1 MRRTTVGTAAG
12 LAVLAI
18 TATGCKSGA
27 HASTTT
33 PSSTIVVATQTL
45 ADPTSA
51 APALASPS
59 GAASAV
65 GGSSPSGAGPPSV
78 TPPPSSAS
86 NQPIDVCTL
95 LPQGTVSGIVG
106 HPIGAP
112 MSSIGGTSPLSS
124 SCRYGIADAII
135 IYTPDNPTYCQ
146 SLVSV
151 IAGGEGYRLVPGV
164 GDHASYSL
172 YNGLL
177 AFYGNTCIQTF
188 NEYQID
194 RDFSLSAD
202 IALQQALRARL

>member
-1 MRRTTVGTAAG
+1 MSATKKLRRNTLATTVTI
-12 LAVLAI
+12 AVLAI
-18 TATGCKSGA
+18 GVTACKSSS
-27 HASTTT
+27 HASAPAATNA
-33 PSSTIVVATQTL
+33 PATQTQ
-45 ADPTSA
+45 ADDTASA
-51 APALASPS
+51 SASGSPAS
-59 GAASAV
+59 AASASPASALPAA
-65 GGSSPSGAGPPSV
+65 SSA
-78 TPPPSSAS
+78 PSSAS

-135 IYTPDNPTYCQ
+135 IYEPDNASYCQ

-151 IAGGEGYRLVPGV
+151 IAGGEGYRTVPGV

-172 YNGLL
+172 TNGLL

-188 NEYQID
+188 NEYKID

>member
-1 MRRTTVGTAAG
+1 MGTAVG

-18 TATGCKSGA
+18 TAAGCKGGA

-33 PSSTIVVATQTL
+33 PSPTAVVATQTL

-51 APALASPS
+51 APAVASPS
-59 GAASAV
+59 SAASPAA
-65 GGSSPSGAGPPSV
+65 GSSPSGAGSPPV
-78 TPPPSSAS
+78 TAPPSSAS
-86 NQPIDVCTL
+86 NQPIDICTL

-112 MSSIGGTSPLSS
+112 MSDTGGLSPLSS

-135 IYTPDNPTYCQ
+135 IYTPDNTTYCQ

-151 IAGGEGYRLVPGV
+151 IAGGEGYRTVPGV

-172 YNGLL
+172 TNGLL

>member
-1 MRRTTVGTAAG
+1 MRRTTIGTAAG

-33 PSSTIVVATQTL
+33 PSPTAVVATQTL

-59 GAASAV
+59 SAANPVA
-65 GGSSPSGAGPPSV
+65 GSSPSGAGSV
-78 TPPPSSAS
+78 TPPPSSVS

-112 MSSIGGTSPLSS
+112 MSSTGGTSPLSS

-135 IYTPDNPTYCQ
+135 IYTPDNATYCQ

-151 IAGGEGYRLVPGV
+151 IAGGEGYRTVPGV

-172 YNGLL
+172 TNGLL